1 MYKSIVV
8 GVSKTETARAAAGV
22 AVDLANLTGAALHLV
37 STYDEA
43 GARKLGLPARD
54 HTESFLEAIA
64 GRVQGEARVHAM
76 PGDPADAI
84 LQVAEECGA
93 DLVVVG
99 NKGMH
104 GAGRVLGSVP
114 NAVSHRAPCSVL
126 IVATT

>member
-1 MYKSIVV
+1 MYKNIVV

-22 AVDLANLTGAALHLV
+22 AVDLANLTGATLHLV

-43 GARKLGLPARD
+43 DARRQGLPARE
-54 HTESFLEAIA
+54 HTESFLDAIA
-64 GRVQGEARVHAM
+64 SRATAGSRIHAM
-76 PGDPADAI
+76 PGDPVDAI
-84 LQVAEECGA
+84 LQVAEESDA

-99 NKGMH
+99 NKGMK